1 MTMTIASKIV
11 RRVATIDENKSVL
24 DAAKLMTEEF
34 IGSVVVTNVSGIRG
48 LFTERE
54 LMMNVVGRGKD
65 AEKVKIKDV
74 MTGDLIRVSP
84 NDTAS
89 RCLDLMKEH
98 RCRHLLVF
106 EGDEFVG
113 IVSLRDIVTLMI
125 DEKEDMI
132 QHLERYIAS

>member
-1 MTMTIASKIV
+1 MSMTIAPKIV

-34 IGSVVVTNVSGIRG
+34 VGSVVVTNVSGIRG

-54 LMMNVVGRGKD
+54 LMMNVVAKGKD
-65 AEKVKIKDV
+65 SEKVRIKDV
-74 MTGDLIRVSP
+74 LASDPIKVSP
-84 NDTAS
+84 STTADL
-89 RCLDLMKEH
+89 CLDLMKEH

-113 IVSLRDIVTLMI
+113 IVSLRDMVALMI
-125 DEKEDMI
+125 DKKEELI